1 MTMDIDPEL
10 PWGYWYRID
19 HRRTGRVYLDDATG
33 ATSPSLRA
41 ALWHDRLGMPVAKGD
56 PSPEIL
62 ELVHAVLAAT
72 VRREPGYRQQL
83 NDLFDGNRLFQR
95 MFHLWLG
102 STGLAVAARDGEG
115 IGDLTPE
122 GWSVL
127 RLLAAT
133 RPYEVRR
140 ERPSAVT
147 IDMLRELGRGP
158 EDRAARLERLE
169 WLERESIGWDAAFL
183 RREEGGRPGV
193 VLSKRGD
200 GPVPVL
206 QTVWALT
213 FATDEQRDD
222 FYDWLCLHVDRWQA
236 WGDLASAYDSTKLT
250 HRLLKV
256 MAGSIAER
264 RHGNPRI
271 GRPTLGD
278 ID

>member
-19 HRRTGRVYLDDATG
+19 HRRTGTVYVDDATG
-33 ATSPSLRA
+33 ATSPSLRS
-41 ALWHDRLGMPVAKGD
+41 ALWHDRLGMPGGKAD
-56 PSPEIL
+56 PPLEIL

-72 VRREPGYRQQL
+72 VRREPSYREQL
-83 NDLFDGNRLFQR
+83 NDLFDGNRLFHR

-102 STGLAVAARDGEG
+102 STGLAVATQNGQG

-127 RLLAAT
+127 HMLAAT
-133 RPYEVRR
+133 RPYDVRR

-147 IDMLRELGRGP
+147 IAMLRELGLGP
-158 EDRAARLERLE
+158 EDREVRFERLEREAL
-169 WLERESIGWDAAFL
+169 LWDAAFL

-271 GRPTLGD
+271 GRSTLGD